1 MRPAPARRGA
11 RAQQYMPAFRFHRRL
26 RSAQKRALHAGPARQ
41 ISRSNPVVRYC
52 SMPGTTTWHWTCA
65 PESRWHVLRSR
76 RGKHMPGPIRCHGP
90 FPQNRTARLRVSLL
104 ASFQQVPRRTS
115 AIPAPHFGTSRAVL
129 RQVPHRT
136 SASPAPH
143 FGKSRAALRSRRP
156 RSHRSPGSRRR
167 TAFRAF
173 PGRHGPRRSPAA
185 RDRHRHVDCSRVA
198 QAAILLCCPTKT
210 QLNFAF
216 TLSLVSKCP
225 VLRSLL
231 HDHDAWTRVVRFC
244 VLP

>member
-143 FGKSRAALRSRRP
+143 FGKSRTALRQVPRRTQISPSPITPQPGIPPSHRIPCIPGEAWTAPKSRSP
-156 RSHRSPGSRRR
+156 RSAPTRGLFSGRASRHLALLSHQD
-167 TAFRAF
+167 TAEFRLYLV
-173 PGRHGPRRSPAA
+173 A
-185 RDRHRHVDCSRVA
+185 RLQMSGI
-198 QAAILLCCPTKT
+198 AIPP
-210 QLNFAF
+210 
-216 TLSLVSKCP
+216 S
-225 VLRSLL
+225 
-231 HDHDAWTRVVRFC
+231 
-244 VLP
+244 